1 MSLKFDEIK
10 IDKKEFHKSKQPI
23 DLNSVDT
30 NKIVISDKFKHTDD
44 DFKYFIGYQE
54 DNITSYPQMSGYI
67 KYFQNGGKN
76 MLFIIKDDGV
86 LVKYNEISNK
96 IKKA

>member
-30 NKIVISDKFKHTDD
+30 DKIVISDKFKHTDD
-44 DFKYFIGYQE
+44 DFKYFISYQE
-54 DNITSYPQMSGYI
+54 DNIISYPQMSGYM

-76 MLFIIKDDGV
+76 MLFIIKGDCV